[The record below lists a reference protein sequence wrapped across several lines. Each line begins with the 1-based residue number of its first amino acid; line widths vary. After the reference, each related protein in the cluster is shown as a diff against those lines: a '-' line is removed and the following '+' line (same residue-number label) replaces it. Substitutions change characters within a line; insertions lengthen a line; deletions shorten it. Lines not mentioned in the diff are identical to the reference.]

1 MGKSFSNISEEEKD
15 MSKVTIDRDLC
26 VKCGTCEL
34 CCPETVFKQKEKK
47 SVPDVI
53 HEHLCFSCG
62 HCVAICPQ
70 EAIAHRDFPQGSM
83 NAVNHEL
90 LPSLEQI
97 LEMLRARRS
106 IRAFKDKQVERELIE
121 QIIDGAR
128 FAPSGHNHQSVE
140 YIVVQDR
147 DVLDKLL
154 KMTSDY
160 FAKIAKRFR
169 NPLIGRLLPLMS
181 PDKVKDV
188 LELLDDFE
196 ISSDAAA
203 KGKDIILHNSPVLL
217 IFHASNRLSFSD
229 VNATLALHNANM
241 VIQALGLGCFYAG
254 YPVAAGQAS
263 KKIRDVLSLPKD
275 HQIYGALAIGYPR
288 FEYKK
293 WIERKP
299 AKIHWK

>member
-1 MGKSFSNISEEEKD
+1 
-15 MSKVTIDRDLC
+15 
-26 VKCGTCEL
+26 
-34 CCPETVFKQKEKK
+34 
-47 SVPDVI
+47 
-53 HEHLCFSCG
+53 
-62 HCVAICPQ
+62 
-70 EAIAHRDFPQGSM
+70 M
-83 NAVNHEL
+83 NSVNHEL

-97 LEMLRARRS
+97 LEMFRARRS

-147 DVLDKLL
+147 DALDNLL
-154 KMTSDY
+154 KMTAD
-160 FAKIAKRFR
+160 FLAKMAKRFR
-169 NPLIGRLLPLMS
+169 NPLIGRLLPLMA

-188 LELLDDFE
+188 IELLDDFE

-203 KGKDIILHNSPVLL
+203 KGKDIILHNPSVLL
-217 IFHASNRLSFSD
+217 IFHASNRLGFSD
-229 VNATLALHNANM
+229 VNATLALHNATI
-241 VIQALGLGCFYAG
+241 VVQALGLGCFYPG
-254 YPVAAGQAS
+254 YLVAAGQAN
-263 KKIRDVLSLPKD
+263 KKIRDVLSLPKN

-288 FEYKK
+288 FKYMK